1 MKWISI
7 KEIINEAEK
16 NNIKISDLVK
26 REQAKEL
33 NVTIDEIYKKMKN
46 AYDVMVKSIET
57 GLKEKCELKIEQ
69 EDGAKIYKKYVDD
82 GKSIFGT
89 KLGQAVAM
97 ALSVA
102 EVNASMGKIV
112 AAPTAGSCGIIPA
125 AIVSI
130 KNIYGIS
137 EEKVIDSLFTAAA
150 VGMVIS
156 NTMNVAGA
164 SGGCQAE
171 CGVAQSMAAAAI
183 TDMLGGNNN
192 QIANAVAISLKNI
205 EGLVCDPVAGLVE
218 CPCIKRNASGVMN
231 AILAADMALAGIV
244 SVIPVDEV
252 IQAVKQVGDIMDDR
266 LKETA
271 MGGLAAT
278 ETGKK
283 LVAKL
288 GKNK

>member
-1 MKWISI
+1 MKYTSIRELINKSEKENLRIS
-7 KEIINEAEK
+7 E
-16 NNIKISDLVK
+16 LVK
-26 REQAKEL
+26 RDQAKEL
-33 NVTIDEIYKKMKN
+33 NLSIDEIYKRMKT
-46 AYDVMVKSIET
+46 AYEVMSKSIET
-57 GLKEKCELKIEQ
+57 GFKEKCELKIEQ

-82 GKSIFGT
+82 GKSIFGN

-112 AAPTAGSCGIIPA
+112 ASPTAGSCGIIPA

-130 KNIYGIS
+130 KNIYGIN
-137 EEKVIDSLFTAAA
+137 EEKVIDSLFTSAAI
-150 VGMVIS
+150 GMIIS
-156 NTMNVAGA
+156 NTMNLAGA

-183 TDMLGGNNN
+183 VDMLGGNNE
-192 QIANAVAISLKNI
+192 QIANAIAISLKNI

-252 IQAVKQVGDIMDDR
+252 IKAVKQIGDIMDDR

-278 ETGKK
+278 ETGKNMQIK
-283 LVAKL
+283 
-288 GKNK
+288 

>member
-1 MKWISI
+1 MKYTSI
-7 KEIINEAEK
+7 KELINESEK
-16 NNIKISDLVK
+16 SGLRISDLVK
-26 REQAKEL
+26 KDQAKEL
-33 NVTIDEIYKKMKN
+33 NLSIDDIYKRMKE
-46 AYDVMVKSIET
+46 AYDVMNKSIET
-57 GLKEKCELKIEQ
+57 GFKEKCELKIEQ

-82 GKSIFGT
+82 GKSIFGN

-112 AAPTAGSCGIIPA
+112 ASPTAGSCGIIPA

-130 KNIYGIS
+130 KNIYGIN
-137 EEKVIDSLFTAAA
+137 EEKVIDSLFTSAAI
-150 VGMVIS
+150 GMIIS
-156 NTMNVAGA
+156 NTMNLAGA

-183 TDMLGGNNN
+183 VDMLSGNNE
-192 QIANAVAISLKNI
+192 QIANAIAISLKNI

-252 IQAVKQVGDIMDDR
+252 IKAVKQIGDIMDDR

-271 MGGLAAT
+271 MGGLATT
-278 ETGKK
+278 ETGKNMQIK
-283 LVAKL
+283 
-288 GKNK
+288 

>member
-1 MKWISI
+1 MKYTSI
-7 KEIINEAEK
+7 KELIKESEK
-16 NNIKISDLVK
+16 SGLRISDLVK
-26 REQAKEL
+26 RDQAKEL
-33 NVTIDEIYKKMKN
+33 NLSIDDIYKRMKS
-46 AYDVMVKSIET
+46 AYEVMNKSIET
-57 GLKEKCELKIEQ
+57 GFNEKCELKIEQ

-82 GKSIFGT
+82 GKSIFGN

-112 AAPTAGSCGIIPA
+112 ASPTAGSCGIIPA

-130 KNIYGIS
+130 KNIYGIN
-137 EEKVIDSLFTAAA
+137 EEKVIDSLFTSAAI
-150 VGMVIS
+150 GMIIS
-156 NTMNVAGA
+156 NTMNLAGA

-183 TDMLGGNNN
+183 VDMLGGNNE
-192 QIANAVAISLKNI
+192 QIANAIAISLKNI

-252 IQAVKQVGDIMDDR
+252 IKAVKQIGDIMDDR

-271 MGGLAAT
+271 MGGLAT
-278 ETGKK
+278 TDTGKNMK
-283 LVAKL
+283 IK
-288 GKNK
+288 